1 MKDIQWVQKTLFN
14 TGKWIDIS
22 EVIIKIILI
31 FIIAQIVIRFA
42 RSVINKIFD
51 FRFKTKLLRYNE
63 RKEITL
69 KKLCLSIVMYVVY
82 FIVLITSLEAIG
94 INMKALLAGISV
106 AGFITGLGAQNLI
119 KDILNGFFILFED
132 QFSVGDHVSI
142 NDTKGTVEEIG
153 LRTTKIRGVD
163 GEFYFFANSNITK
176 VANYTLG
183 EIPEIHTPEQIKTR
197 EE

>member
-1 MKDIQWVQKTLFN
+1 MKDIHWVQQTLFN
-14 TGKWIDIS
+14 TGKWIGIS

-82 FIVLITSLEAIG
+82 FI
-94 INMKALLAGISV
+94 
-106 AGFITGLGAQNLI
+106 
-119 KDILNGFFILFED
+119 LFED

-183 EIPEIHTPEQIKTR
+183 EIPEVHKPEQIKTR

>member
-1 MKDIQWVQKTLFN
+1 MKHIHWVQQTLFN

-42 RSVINKIFD
+42 RSVINKIFN

-94 INMKALLAGISV
+94 INMKALLASRIYYR
-106 AGFITGLGAQNLI
+106 LRC
-119 KDILNGFFILFED
+119 
-132 QFSVGDHVSI
+132 
-142 NDTKGTVEEIG
+142 TKF
-153 LRTTKIRGVD
+153 D
-163 GEFYFFANSNITK
+163 
-176 VANYTLG
+176 
-183 EIPEIHTPEQIKTR
+183 
-197 EE
+197 